1 MGSVKLFR
9 HHVRAAFIWLA
20 VLECLSFVFSVYL
33 GAHMRFVG
41 APEVVSEFIG
51 PIFPRAATFALVM
64 LASMAAM
71 GLYQQ
76 RMREGAS
83 GILIRTIGA
92 FLLMSLILSVI
103 FYIFPGLFFGR
114 GALGLSI
121 LISFLFVILNRSVF
135 NRVVDHARLKRNV
148 LVLGA
153 GVRAGSLLHGLRRK
167 SDRRGVHFVGFIH
180 VDGEDDQV
188 NEEHVIHLEGSIC
201 DYVTANEV
209 DEILVAVDDRRR
221 GLPIDDLLDCKLMGV
236 AVVDSV
242 SFFERELGKIMLEF
256 VTPGWMVFA
265 DGFGMG
271 SIRAMSKRGFDLTTS
286 FLLLMCTW
294 PIMLLVALA
303 VWIEEGYGV
312 PLIYRQQR
320 VGLNG
325 KLFNV
330 LKFRSMGVD
339 AEKDGKAVWASKNDT
354 RITRVGRLIRSC
366 RVDELPQIINVM
378 VGDMAFVGPRPER
391 PEFVEKLRKTIP
403 HYGARHQVK
412 PGIAGWAQLC
422 YPYGATD
429 NDARE
434 KLQYDLYYVK
444 NNSLFLDV
452 LILVQTLEVV
462 LFGKGAR

>member
-1 MGSVKLFR
+1 MGGVKLFR

-20 VLECLSFVFSVYL
+20 ALECLSFVLSVYL
-33 GAHMRFVG
+33 GGYMRFVG
-41 APEVVSEFIG
+41 TPEAVAEYIG
-51 PIFPRAATFALVM
+51 PLFPRAATFALVM

-76 RMREGAS
+76 RMREGVS

-121 LISFLFVILNRSVF
+121 LISFLFVILIRSIF
-135 NRVVDHARLKRNV
+135 NRVVDHTRLKRNV

-153 GVRAGSLLHGLRRK
+153 GIRASSLLHGLRRK

-180 VDGEDDQV
+180 VDGEEDQIS
-188 NEEHVIHLEGSIC
+188 EEHVIHLEGSIC
-201 DYVTANEV
+201 DYVIANQV

-221 GLPIDDLLDCKLMGV
+221 GLPIDDLLDCKLMGI

-256 VTPGWMVFA
+256 VTPGWMVFS
-265 DGFGMG
+265 DGFGIG
-271 SIRAMSKRGFDLTTS
+271 SIRAMSKRGFDLTAS

-294 PIMLLVALA
+294 PIMLLVVLA
-303 VWIEEGYGV
+303 VWLEEGYGV
-312 PLIYRQQR
+312 PVIYRQQR

-325 KLFNV
+325 KLFQV

-339 AEKDGKAVWASKNDT
+339 AEKDGKAVWAKKNDA
-354 RITRVGRLIRSC
+354 RVTRVGRLIRWC
-366 RVDELPQIINVM
+366 RIDELPQIINVM
-378 VGDMAFVGPRPER
+378 AGDMAFVGPRPER
-391 PEFVEKLRKTIP
+391 PEFVERLGKKIP

-429 NDARE
+429 DDARE